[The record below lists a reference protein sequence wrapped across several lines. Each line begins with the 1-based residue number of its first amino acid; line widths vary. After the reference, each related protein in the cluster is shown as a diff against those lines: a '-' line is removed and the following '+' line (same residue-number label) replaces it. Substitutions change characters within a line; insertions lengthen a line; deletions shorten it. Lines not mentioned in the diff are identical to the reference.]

1 MISEGRVG
9 VVVGADGVQE
19 PVRLDRTLAQVITQ
33 AHGRYGEI
41 VRRGNVYSFATALAG
56 VTAAAGM
63 VSPLAAGATPL
74 LAVYNPSGS
83 GKNLELLFAYAFNVS
98 GTPAA
103 GPMAYSLG
111 PTALVTAVGAQ
122 PTSNLSGIAQG
133 SVARGF
139 SNSAL
144 TGSSALLTVRPAF
157 FSQVGTPGAIAAAQ
171 PAIYQDELSGSI
183 IVQPGSLVAICP
195 AGAGTTYVLGCALTW
210 EEVPV

>member
-1 MISEGRVG
+1 MALLVS
-9 VVVGADGVQE
+9 
-19 PVRLDRTLAQVITQ
+19 Q
-33 AHGRYGEI
+33 AHGRYGAAT
-41 VRRGNVYSFATALAG
+41 RRANLFSFSTALAG

-74 LAVYNPSGS
+74 FAIYNPTGS
-83 GKNLELLFAYAFNVS
+83 GKNLELLMAYAYNVS

-103 GPMAYSLG
+103 GPMAYNLG
-111 PTALVTAVGAQ
+111 PTAIVTTTGAQ
-122 PTSNLSGIAQG
+122 PTSNLTGLAAG

-139 SNSAL
+139 ANSVL
-144 TGSSALLTVRPAF
+144 TGSSALLLVRPAF

-183 IVQPGSLVAICP
+183 VVPPGSLFAICP
-195 AGAGTTYVLGCALTW
+195 AGAGTTHVLGCAATW